1 MKKLIAA
8 AWLCAGAGALGA
20 QEKKDTE
27 FKKYEQSIP
36 GSSVKFT
43 MVPIP
48 AGSFK
53 MGSPSGN
60 TPKDADEQPQVTVK
74 LDAFYMGS
82 HEVSFDEYALFQYD
96 ESLGQNVDADAVTRP
111 TAPYIDLTLG
121 MGKEGGFPANSM
133 QQRAA
138 IMYCK
143 WLYTKTGVFYRLPT
157 EAEWEYAA
165 RAGST
170 TPYFFGT
177 DAKQLDEYAWYA
189 KNSEDK
195 YHKIGLKKPNPWGLY
210 DIYGN
215 VAEWVLDQYQADYYK
230 TLGKEATNPTRLP
243 SAKSPRIVRG
253 GNYKDDAASLRT
265 ANRTE
270 SDPIWNRRD
279 PQIPK
284 SKWWNADA
292 PFVGFRLVR
301 PAKQP
306 SAAEIETFFSTY
318 IL

>member
-1 MKKLIAA
+1 MKQMIAA
-8 AWLCAGAGALGA
+8 LLCLSTALLNA
-20 QEKKDTE
+20 QNTNETV
-27 FKKYEQSIP
+27 FQKYEQTIP
-36 GSSVKFT
+36 GSDVKFT

-53 MGSPSGN
+53 MGRNAEDPG
-60 TPKDADEQPQVTVK
+60 KDADEKPPVTVK
-74 LDAFYMGS
+74 LDAFYMGEK
-82 HEVSFDEYALFQYD
+82 EVTFDEYALYLND
-96 ESLGQNVDADAVTRP
+96 ENLGQNVDADAVTRP
-111 TAPYIDLTLG
+111 TTPYIDLTLG

-138 IMYCK
+138 LMFCK
-143 WLYTKTGVFYRLPT
+143 WLYAKTGVFYRLPT

-165 RAGST
+165 RAGSEG
-170 TPYFFGT
+170 PWFFGT
-177 DAKQLDEYAWYA
+177 DEKQLDAYAWYA
-189 KNSEDK
+189 NNSDGK
-195 YHKIGLKKPNPWGLY
+195 YHKAGLKKPNPWGLY

-215 VAEWVLDQYQADYYK
+215 VAEWVLDQYQADYYT
-230 TLGKEATNPTRLP
+230 TLGKEAANPVRVPETRN
-243 SAKSPRIVRG
+243 PRIVRG
-253 GNYKDDAASLRT
+253 GSFKDDAMELRS

-270 SDPIWNRRD
+270 SDPVWNRRD

-292 PFVGFRLVR
+292 PFVGLRLVR

-306 SAAEIETFFSTY
+306 DKKTIEKFFLTY

>member
-1 MKKLIAA
+1 MKQMIAA
-8 AWLCAGAGALGA
+8 VLCLSTALLNA
-20 QEKKDTE
+20 QDKKDAP
-27 FKKYEQSIP
+27 FQKYEQTIS
-36 GSSVKFT
+36 GSDVKFT

-53 MGSPSGN
+53 MGRNAKDPG
-60 TPKDADEQPQVTVK
+60 KDADELPPVTVK
-74 LDAFYMGS
+74 LDAFYMGEK
-82 HEVSFDEYALFQYD
+82 EVTFDEYVLYLND

-111 TAPYIDLTLG
+111 TTPYIDLTLG

-143 WLYTKTGVFYRLPT
+143 WLYAKTGVFYRLPT

-165 RAGST
+165 RAGAEG
-170 TPYFFGT
+170 PWFFGA
-177 DAKQLDEYAWYA
+177 DEKQLGDYAWYE
-189 KNSEDK
+189 KNSDGK
-195 YHKIGLKKPNPWGLY
+195 YHKAGLKKPNPWGLY

-215 VAEWVLDQYQADYYK
+215 VAEWVLDQYQADYYT
-230 TLGKEATNPTRLP
+230 TLGKEATNPVRIPETRH
-243 SAKSPRIVRG
+243 PRIVRG
-253 GNYKDDAASLRT
+253 GSYKDDAPELRS
-265 ANRTE
+265 AKRTQ

-306 SAAEIETFFSTY
+306 DKETIEKFFSTY

>member
-1 MKKLIAA
+1 MKQMIAA
-8 AWLCAGAGALGA
+8 LLSISIATLNA
-20 QEKKDTE
+20 QEKKDTD
-27 FKKYEQSIP
+27 FKKYEQTIP
-36 GSSVKFT
+36 GSDVKFT
-43 MVPIP
+43 MIPIP
-48 AGSFK
+48 AGTFTI
-53 MGSPSGN
+53 GRGAGDPGN
-60 TPKDADEQPQVTVK
+60 DADELPQVT
-74 LDAFYMGS
+74 LQIDAFYMGEK
-82 HEVSFDEYALFQYD
+82 EVTFDEYALYQND

-111 TAPYIDLTLG
+111 TTPYIDLTLG

-165 RAGST
+165 RAGSA

-177 DAKQLDEYAWYA
+177 DEKQLADYAWYA
-189 KNSEDK
+189 QNSDNK
-195 YHKIGLKKPNPWGLY
+195 YHKTGLKKPNPWGLY

-215 VAEWVLDQYQADYYK
+215 VAEWVLDQYQPDFYK
-230 TLGKEATNPTRLP
+230 TLGKQAANPVRLP
-243 SAKSPRIVRG
+243 DKRNPRIVRG
-253 GNYKDDAASLRT
+253 GSFKDAAMELRS

-270 SDPIWNRRD
+270 SDPLWNRRD

-292 PFVGFRLVR
+292 PFIGFRLVR
-301 PAKQP
+301 PVQQP
-306 SAAEIETFFSTY
+306 TKEEAEKFFSTY